1 MASGDWPLVPASDTG
16 FDVRPV
22 QHLLNQWGAGL
33 AVNGKFEPPTT
44 AAVKKF
50 QSTKGLIPDGVVGNQ
65 TWPRLIVQV
74 QSGSKGD
81 GVRAVQALLAID
93 QDGIFGPITDQH
105 VREFQQTFGAHV
117 DGIVGPGTWRLLVL
131 PKSE

>member
-1 MASGDWPLVPASDTG
+1 MAPGDWPLVPGTDTD

-33 AVNGKFEPPTT
+33 AVAGRFGPPTT
-44 AAVKKF
+44 ASIKKF
-50 QSTKGLIPDGVVGNQ
+50 QSMKGLIPDGVVGNQ
-65 TWPRLIVQV
+65 TWPRLIVRV
-74 QSGSKGD
+74 QSGSNGD
-81 GVRAVQALLAID
+81 AVRAVQALVGID
-93 QDGIFGPITDQH
+93 QDGVFGPVTDTH

-117 DGIVGPGTWRLLVL
+117 DGIVGPETWRLLVL